1 MGTVQHCTTIFI
13 RKMKLFCLTILLVVA
28 TTYIPRSDAHI
39 SSQNDVEEDGSQGP
53 RPPSGPPAPQLHG
66 DDVDF
71 EEDDNERRSYRR
83 CKSNFKRCVYRQKRR
98 SDGDVNRCT
107 PCQEPEQ
114 LNGPAI
120 GQSGQYSGPA
130 PQYSGPAGAPA
141 PSTKFDLGSYRRC
154 MFKFNRCVYKQKRL
168 SNGDVNRCTPCQ
180 ELEQLNG
187 PAIGQSGQ
195 YSGPAPQ
202 YSGPA
207 GAPAPST

>member
-1 MGTVQHCTTIFI
+1 MGVQHCTTIFI

-39 SSQNDVEEDGSQGP
+39 SSQNDVEEDDSQGP

-71 EEDDNERRSYRR
+71 EEDDNGRRSYRR
-83 CKSNFKRCVYRQKRR
+83 CKSNFKRCVYKQKRR

-130 PQYSGPAGAPA
+130 PQYSGPVGAPA

-154 MFKFNRCVYKQKRL
+154 TFKFNRCVNRQKHG
-168 SNGDVNRCTPCQ
+168 GDVNRCTPCKGP
-180 ELEQLNG
+180 ETFNEQTETANDV
-187 PAIGQSGQ
+187 SDE
-195 YSGPAPQ
+195 
-202 YSGPA
+202 
-207 GAPAPST
+207 